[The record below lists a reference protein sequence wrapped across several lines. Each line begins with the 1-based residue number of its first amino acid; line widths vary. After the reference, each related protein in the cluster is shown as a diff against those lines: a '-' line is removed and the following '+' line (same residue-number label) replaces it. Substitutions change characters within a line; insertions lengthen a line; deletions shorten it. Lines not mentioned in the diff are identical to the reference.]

1 MIENP
6 EKVAARKAFLMS
18 SVPDVLRAS
27 AAAGGDGGG
36 GGDGASPSA
45 GFPPLPRVSHVRQD
59 GEDGSGGD
67 PFWRLQCVTI
77 EPLSLRSPQP
87 PRHRSLDVLPK
98 LGFGQ
103 FSRLLKSHLDAA
115 REGGPGLGLGGGTP
129 KPGQLLRRL
138 APPEVYGIA
147 MKMIEGDDGEAK
159 CKDTFSPRRVFKS
172 FLKRKL
178 ESDAL
183 EAEARS
189 KNLVR
194 ALKII
199 RKS

>member
-1 MIENP
+1 M
-6 EKVAARKAFLMS
+6 RS
-18 SVPDVLRAS
+18 
-27 AAAGGDGGG
+27 
-36 GGDGASPSA
+36 
-45 GFPPLPRVSHVRQD
+45 PPL
-59 GEDGSGGD
+59 
-67 PFWRLQCVTI
+67 
-77 EPLSLRSPQP
+77 
-87 PRHRSLDVLPK
+87 RHRRLDI
-98 LGFGQ
+98 LGEEEFEFGQ
-103 FSRLLKSHLDAA
+103 FSRLTKSHLDAA

-147 MKMIEGDDGEAK
+147 MKMIEGHDAGEAK